1 MKLKR
6 FHPLSSLSG
15 NVVRLKQSITIV
27 TIDVEIKEIETFM
40 CNHPAKRSTRL
51 LPIAIRIAPL
61 FSIKASGTIKASGN
75 VSCHLNTMS
84 QLSTPRDQMIQR
96 PYSPAVGSSSA
107 GGNLR
112 FNGEAAQH
120 EQQKKGNGFVLY
132 CASQLS
138 VSQR

>member
-1 MKLKR
+1 VQQTE
-6 FHPLSSLSG
+6 
-15 NVVRLKQSITIV
+15 NVNSK
-27 TIDVEIKEIETFM
+27 
-40 CNHPAKRSTRL
+40 HPAKRSTRL

-84 QLSTPRDQMIQR
+84 QLSSPRDQIIQP
-96 PYSPAVGSSSA
+96 PYSPAVDSSA
-107 GGNLR
+107 AGCILR
-112 FNGEAAQH
+112 SNGEAVKS

-132 CASQLS
+132 WASQLS